1 MTPRRTERDTRTDL
15 LQAAER
21 IFAHKGYAAVG
32 INEVVSSVGVP
43 KGSFYHWFPSKDAFG
58 EAVITRYFESYLADM
73 DQTLS
78 APDQDWATRLLA
90 YFASWRAS
98 QSFGDCEGKCLAVK
112 LGAEVADM
120 SEPMRLAMKT
130 GTTQIIDR
138 LERAIIGAA
147 ADGSSPFTGEARPAA
162 EALYQLW
169 MGASV
174 MAKVNRDLTSMD
186 TAAMTT
192 RRLLGL

>member
-1 MTPRRTERDTRTDL
+1 MATRRTERDTRTEL
-15 LQAAER
+15 LRTAER
-21 IFAHKGYAAVG
+21 IFAHKGYAGVG

-43 KGSFYHWFPSKDAFG
+43 KGSFYHYFTSKDAFG
-58 EAVITRYFESYLADM
+58 EAVITRYFEQYLAEM
-73 DQTLS
+73 DEILTAS
-78 APDQDWATRLLA
+78 GQDWATRILA

-120 SEPMRLAMKT
+120 SEPMRLAMKA
-130 GTTQIIDR
+130 GTTQIVDR
-138 LERAIIGAA
+138 LERAVIGAA
-147 ADGSSPFTGEARPAA
+147 NDGSSPFTGEARPAA

-174 MAKVNRDLTSMD
+174 MAKVNRSLDSMESA
-186 TAAMTT
+186 TMVT
-192 RRLLGL
+192 RRLLGI